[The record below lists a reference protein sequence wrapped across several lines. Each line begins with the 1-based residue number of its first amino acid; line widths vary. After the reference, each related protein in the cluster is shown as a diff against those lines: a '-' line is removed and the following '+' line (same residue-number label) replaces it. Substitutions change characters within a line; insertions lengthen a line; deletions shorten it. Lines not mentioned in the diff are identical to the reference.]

1 MPATPSSI
9 PFVRGQNVTL
19 RLFQGGVPVYV
30 STKNFKVEEN
40 ATEANDPVNGEIRD
54 RLDKVT
60 NFYSFSCE
68 VYENDTALM
77 DAYIAAQ
84 EANDAQGLPLSQ
96 SAAVQK
102 KMRDGTRKAYA
113 MQEACFGPW
122 DYAPGERSATAM
134 HTLKGRFRFWKAL
147 PSI

>member
-9 PFVRGQNVTL
+9 PFVRGQNVTI
-19 RLFQGGVPVYV
+19 RLFQGGSPVYIT
-30 STKNFKVEEN
+30 TKNFKVEEN

-60 NFYSFSCE
+60 NYYSFSCD
-68 VYENDTALM
+68 VYENDTVLM
-77 DAYIAAQ
+77 DAYMEAQ
-84 EANDAQGLPLSQ
+84 EAEDAQGLPLSQ

-102 KMRDGTRKAYA
+102 KMRDGTRVAYA
-113 MQEACFGPW
+113 MQEAKFGPW
-122 DYAPGERSATAM
+122 DYAPGERTATSM
-134 HTLKGRFRFWKAL
+134 TTIKGRFRFWKRL

>member
-1 MPATPSSI
+1 MPGTPSSI
-9 PFVRGQNVTL
+9 PFTRGQNVPL
-19 RLFQGGVPVYV
+19 RLFQDGKPIYV

-40 ATEANDPVNGEIRD
+40 ATEAADPVNGEIRD

-60 NFYSFSCE
+60 NYYSFSCE
-68 VYENDTALM
+68 IYENDTAIM
-77 DAYIAAQ
+77 DAYMDAQ
-84 EANDAQGLPLSQ
+84 DANDAQGLPLSQ

-113 MQEACFGPW
+113 MQECCFGPW
-122 DYAPGERSATAM
+122 DYAPGERSATSM
-134 HTLKGRFRFWKAL
+134 TNLKGRFRWWKSL